1 MRSNLA
7 QKLSIAR
14 PGEAAKQAGA
24 LTDQL
29 QATLVVTCLKAMQ
42 WSLVYGDQVSSLLQA
57 STVWAQYESQKHDLF
72 IEDKPVAGYL
82 TSQPQTAGYLTM
94 SHQAMPKSHTQ
105 IQTVAGRES
114 RAGRGRRR
122 DNDKCEAICVYS
134 SASGWKLAVVMDLH
148 SVIAN
153 SVLRTESKT
162 QPDSF
167 RRLQNLSYRTV
178 CFRNKTSLH
187 CNRSV

>member
-1 MRSNLA
+1 MFGWYAAQLSRDSLRSNLA

-42 WSLVYGDQVSSLLQA
+42 WSLVYGDRVSSLLQA

-94 SHQAMPKSHTQ
+94 SRQAMPSVPPPIETN
-105 IQTVAGRES
+105 
-114 RAGRGRRR
+114 
-122 DNDKCEAICVYS
+122 DNTDQ
-134 SASGWKLAVVMDLH
+134 D
-148 SVIAN
+148 
-153 SVLRTESKT
+153 
-162 QPDSF
+162 
-167 RRLQNLSYRTV
+167 NL
-178 CFRNKTSLH
+178 LM
-187 CNRSV
+187 

>member
-82 TSQPQTAGYLTM
+82 TSQVTTNTLT
-94 SHQAMPKSHTQ
+94 SIETGLDDIGHWTLV
-105 IQTVAGRES
+105 IETGL
-114 RAGRGRRR
+114 R
-122 DNDKCEAICVYS
+122 DID
-134 SASGWKLAVVMDLH
+134 
-148 SVIAN
+148 
-153 SVLRTESKT
+153 
-162 QPDSF
+162 
-167 RRLQNLSYRTV
+167 
-178 CFRNKTSLH
+178 
-187 CNRSV
+187 